1 MSSHEDFEVTAF
13 FGLSLDG
20 VEGQSLWKE
29 VSGLDHSH
37 ETIDERFCTPDGK
50 QWIRKVPGKLNFSNI
65 VLKRGLDTDKAIW
78 EWRNSV
84 VEQTLKDVVKNGTI
98 TMYSHKGDTIAA
110 WSFANGWPIK
120 YSGASFDA
128 AASSIAME
136 TIEIAHEGIK
146 REQ

>member
-1 MSSHEDFEVTAF
+1 MADHEDFEVTAF

-29 VSGLDHSH
+29 VSGIEHSH

-50 QWIRKVPGKLNFSNI
+50 QWVRKVPGKVNFPNI
-65 VLKRGLDTDKAIW
+65 VLKRGLDSDKGIW
-78 EWRNSV
+78 DWRNSV
-84 VEQTLKDVVKNGTI
+84 SEQPLADVVKNGTI
-98 TMYSHKGDTIAA
+98 TMYNHKGDTIAA
-110 WSFANGWPIK
+110 WSFENAWPVK

-128 AASSIAME
+128 GSNSIAME
-136 TIEIAHEGIK
+136 SIEIAHEGLK